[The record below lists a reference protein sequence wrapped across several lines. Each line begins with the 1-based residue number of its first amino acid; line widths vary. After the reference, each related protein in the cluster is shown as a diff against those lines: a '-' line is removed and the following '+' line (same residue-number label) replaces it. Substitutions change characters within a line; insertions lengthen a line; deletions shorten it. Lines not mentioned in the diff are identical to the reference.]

1 MRRRSVL
8 IGVLVV
14 AVLVQGAPAL
24 AQENLQSG
32 VQNPVRQIIAGM
44 EQQQK
49 RKLAI
54 LDFAKLDGSADNLT
68 RYLTEQLATH
78 MVIARRKFDVI
89 ERKHL
94 DKILAEQGLNLSGI
108 IEPQNARQVGRLS
121 GVDAIATGSVTEHP
135 TALEVTTRL
144 IDTETGKVFAAA
156 ITRFTKDREVLALL
170 GLEEQR
176 SPVGSAERGHLSV
189 PNIAPAGRPVEL
201 QDIAVRN
208 LRKILQ
214 PIADVT
220 RDYLITDCVAM
231 SEPLFGEIGCR
242 FIERRPIRYKVR
254 FETMRRVSFERRKL
268 ASLVILRFPRETV
281 ELISSSSVERGKIG
295 DAETLLYNPEVRPGP
310 DEFCLTIRGLFGG
323 KLAELREAL
332 ETLSERQLPGLN

>member
-32 VQNPVRQIIAGM
+32 VQNLVRQIIAGM

-78 MVIARRKFDVI
+78 MVIARRNFDVI

-156 ITRFTKDREVLALL
+156 VTRFTKDVEVEALL
-170 GLEEQR
+170 GLGGRKQPE
-176 SPVGSAERGHLSV
+176 AERLPVVAPIPPLKPADDPRNLAFQTLRRVADIGRSV
-189 PNIAPAGRPVEL
+189 HVTPDSYQSTFLVPHPWLDGRSIETKAKVQFKDISRARFLKRGAFLFISSPQAFLFFRFRDVEFENPMAQQQSRSDREL
-201 QDIAVRN
+201 QIIMVVDSNDN
-208 LRKILQ
+208 L
-214 PIADVT
+214 A
-220 RDYLITDCVAM
+220 
-231 SEPLFGEIGCR
+231 
-242 FIERRPIRYKVR
+242 
-254 FETMRRVSFERRKL
+254 KL
-268 ASLVILRFPRETV
+268 RS
-281 ELISSSSVERGKIG
+281 
-295 DAETLLYNPEVRPGP
+295 
-310 DEFCLTIRGLFGG
+310 
-323 KLAELREAL
+323 AL
-332 ETLSERQLPGLN
+332 EILSGKQMPELEE

>member
-1 MRRRSVL
+1 MRKRL
-8 IGVLVV
+8 VLVGILMV

-78 MVIARRKFDVI
+78 MVIAKRNFDVI

-121 GVDAIATGSVTEHP
+121 GVDAIAAGSVTEHP

-156 ITRFTKDREVLALL
+156 STRFTKDREVLALL
-170 GLEEQR
+170 DPEEQR
-176 SPVGSAERGHLSV
+176 KRMEGGPSHR
-189 PNIAPAGRPVEL
+189 
-201 QDIAVRN
+201 AV
-208 LRKILQ
+208 
-214 PIADVT
+214 ADVPAA
-220 RDYLITDCVAM
+220 RDEKNLKASALQTLKEVRERYRQSCWFCLGSTDEFTEDYIVREIGRCTMSAPGGTCKQSIDSKVMLYLMNLQRAEFLVKRKLLGEHRAKLCFNDEDVRYLNPSYPLDWRRNPGGLFCADLAAKPKEDLAKMRTTLITL
-231 SEPLFGEIGCR
+231 S
-242 FIERRPIRYKVR
+242 
-254 FETMRRVSFERRKL
+254 
-268 ASLVILRFPRETV
+268 
-281 ELISSSSVERGKIG
+281 GK
-295 DAETLLYNPEVRPGP
+295 DLP
-310 DEFCLTIRGLFGG
+310 DL
-323 KLAELREAL
+323 K
-332 ETLSERQLPGLN
+332 